1 MVLFETACGELAYP
15 DLCRRVESVEGFSIN
30 KILPL
35 PEGEIERGC
44 FSNTTNTSPN
54 PSSERRGDRSNL
66 SPSFRPPR
74 AVWRALML
82 HGNYDNKVI

>member
-35 PEGEIERGC
+35 PEGEMRGGVSATRRNTSQTPPRERG
-44 FSNTTNTSPN
+44 TDLISPP
-54 PSSERRGDRSNL
+54 PSGLRGPYGAR
-66 SPSFRPPR
+66 
-74 AVWRALML
+74 
-82 HGNYDNKVI
+82 